1 MNFVKIIVNGLITTW
16 RYKMN
21 YLEKMYGSKTT
32 QGVIKDKDKNPNR
45 VLGGLRGQGSDHYSM
60 LGEDG
65 MEREVPT
72 RAYVQGLEEKLRAQ
86 DLRIEM
92 LEKKVRKLS

>member
-1 MNFVKIIVNGLITTW
+1 
-16 RYKMN
+16 MN
-21 YLEKMYGSKTT
+21 YLEKMYGSKTP
-32 QGVIKDKDKNPNR
+32 QGVVKDKNPNR
-45 VLGGLRGQGSDHYSM
+45 VLGGLRGQGSDHYSV

-86 DLRIEM
+86 NLRIEM

>member
-1 MNFVKIIVNGLITTW
+1 
-16 RYKMN
+16 MN
-21 YLEKMYGSKTT
+21 YLEKMYGSKTP
-32 QGVIKDKDKNPNR
+32 QGVVKDKNPNR
-45 VLGGLRGQGSDHYSM
+45 VLGGLRGQGSDHYSV

-65 MEREVPT
+65 MERQVPT

>member
-1 MNFVKIIVNGLITTW
+1 
-16 RYKMN
+16 MN

-32 QGVIKDKDKNPNR
+32 QGVVKDKNPNR
-45 VLGGLRGQGSDHYSM
+45 VLGGLRGQGSDHYSV

>member
-1 MNFVKIIVNGLITTW
+1 
-16 RYKMN
+16 MN
-21 YLEKMYGSKTT
+21 YLEKMYGSKTPK
-32 QGVIKDKDKNPNR
+32 GVVKDKNPNR
-45 VLGGLRGQGSDHYSM
+45 VLGGLRGQGSDHYSV

>member
-1 MNFVKIIVNGLITTW
+1 
-16 RYKMN
+16 MN
-21 YLEKMYGSKTT
+21 YLEKMYGSKTP
-32 QGVIKDKDKNPNR
+32 QGVIKDKNPNR

>member
-1 MNFVKIIVNGLITTW
+1 
-16 RYKMN
+16 MN
-21 YLEKMYGSKTT
+21 YLEKMYGSKTA
-32 QGVIKDKDKNPNR
+32 QGVIKDKNPNR
-45 VLGGLRGQGSDHYSM
+45 VLGGLRGQGSDHYSV

-86 DLRIEM
+86 DIRIEM